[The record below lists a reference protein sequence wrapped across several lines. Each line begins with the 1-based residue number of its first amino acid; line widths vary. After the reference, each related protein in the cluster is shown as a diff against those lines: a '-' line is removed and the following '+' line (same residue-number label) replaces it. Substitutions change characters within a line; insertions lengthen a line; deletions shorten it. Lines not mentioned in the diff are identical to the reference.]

1 MDKRKP
7 GYIIYRHKE
16 QKKTDIVRAIFN
28 GYIKIWEELFGTDFK
43 DKDEFIPKTFYKNYI

>member
-1 MDKRKP
+1 MEKRKP

-28 GYIKIWEELFGTDFK
+28 GYIKIWEELFGSDFK